1 MTDSAPHVFAAG
13 VSPRWCPADEPFLSL
28 PKLSLHDHLDGSIRP
43 ETLVELAAQQGVE
56 LPYTDP
62 VQIAGWF
69 QGSITEPKVA
79 HWDDMFGLLTA
90 VMRDADSIRR
100 VAREFVLELFAD
112 GVVYGET
119 RWAPEKHVGLG
130 MSLDETVEAVT
141 AGLTEGEQ
149 LVASQ
154 GGSVRVRQILCG
166 MRTSDPAKTLEVA
179 ELTVRHY
186 GASVVGFDIAGE
198 ETGYPASDHL
208 AAFELLQAA
217 NIPYTIHSGE
227 MVGPVSIADTIQ
239 LCHPER
245 IGHGMRIIEDFT
257 LDGTAL
263 ESRSALR
270 SIEASPDVVPQPGS
284 LAIRV
289 RDRQIPLELCLS
301 SNTGFIVDS
310 RAEHPLGIFKAM
322 GFAVT
327 VNPDN
332 RLISATCVSREF
344 RYATDVFG
352 WTVAD
357 LLEVTLNAVAASF
370 QTAAQRE
377 ELLAEVILPAY
388 ESWLA
393 EA

>member
-1 MTDSAPHVFAAG
+1 MTDSSPHVFAAG
-13 VSPRWCPADEPFLSL
+13 VSPRWCAADEPFLNL
-28 PKLSLHDHLDGSIRP
+28 PKLSLHDHLDGSLRP
-43 ETLVELAAQQGVE
+43 ETLVELAAEQGVE

-62 VQIAGWF
+62 DDLAGWF
-69 QGSITEPKVA
+69 QGRITEPKVA
-79 HWDDMFGLLTA
+79 HWDDMFGLLTT
-90 VMRDADSIRR
+90 VMRDPASIRR

-119 RWAPEKHVGLG
+119 RWAPEKHTGLG

-149 LVASQ
+149 IVAQ
-154 GGSVRVRQILCG
+154 LGGSIRVRQILCG
-166 MRTSDPAKTLEVA
+166 MRTSDRSLEIA

-186 GASVVGFDIAGE
+186 GSSVVGFDIAGE
-198 ETGYPASDHL
+198 EGGYPASDHL
-208 AAFELLQAA
+208 AAFELLQRE

-227 MVGPVSIADTIQ
+227 MAGPESIADTIQ

-245 IGHGMRIIEDFT
+245 IGHGVRLIGDFT
-257 LDGTAL
+257 VGGTAL
-263 ESRSALR
+263 EPRSAILT
-270 SIEASPDVVPQPGS
+270 IEANPDEAPVAGS
-284 LAIRV
+284 LATRV
-289 RDRQIPLELCLS
+289 RDRQVPLELCLS
-301 SNTGFIVDS
+301 SNTGFVVDS
-310 RAEHPLGIFKAM
+310 RSEHPLGVFKAM

-344 RYATDVFG
+344 RYATEVFG

-370 QTAAQRE
+370 QTVEQRE
-377 ELLAEVILPAY
+377 QLLADVILPAY

-393 EA
+393 EV